1 MRVGI
6 YPGSFYPVT
15 NGHLDIIERAS
26 KLVETLVVAVLINP
40 AKGKGLFSIE
50 ERLQLLRKVTAH
62 LDNVKIDTFSGLL
75 IDYAKE
81 LEADAIIRCLRSAYD
96 FEKELVMA
104 QINKKLLQDVETL
117 FLVTAPEYAY
127 MSSSSVRELVLFGG
141 DFTSFVPSP
150 VVEALKNK

>member
-6 YPGSFYPVT
+6 YPGSFDPVT

-81 LEADAIIRCLRSAYD
+81 LEADAIIRGLRSADD